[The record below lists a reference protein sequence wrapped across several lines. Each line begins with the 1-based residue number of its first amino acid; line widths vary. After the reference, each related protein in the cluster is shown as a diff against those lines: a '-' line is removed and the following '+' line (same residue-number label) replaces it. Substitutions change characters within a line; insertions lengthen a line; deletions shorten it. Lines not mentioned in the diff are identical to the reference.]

1 MAVSKF
7 YLGYKQLSKAVF
19 EWEAADRTALLAAF
33 MVIEVFSHWLW
44 CLFVW
49 YRRDIYSNYVDITLL
64 YPLWI
69 SVSMVGVFLLWMS
82 SRFSPVR
89 NAKSNLYTW
98 QAILI
103 TIYSAYIT
111 FVITILGHS
120 SLVTGVSLVGGAMLG
135 MMLISRRYVWRAFV
149 GQIIAIL
156 AVTLFP
162 YFGITLPNLRQMIAT
177 TLPPNIHSYVT
188 YNEMAM
194 MKDATAATVLPNGRL
209 NWDSV
214 NYLRQSSNLLW
225 RSTHIY
231 MSLPK
236 AIFIIYMFRT
246 LLVILDDSRKETL
259 QHANQDELTQLKNRR
274 YGLMQMK
281 QALVSIEPAQDFSVI
296 LLDLDWFKD
305 INDSYGHDIGDRV
318 LVTVA
323 QALLQCLTDDA
334 IVSRYG
340 GEEFLIVL
348 PDTKHDS
355 AMVIAEQLRLSIADQ
370 TIVVDDN
377 TTFNV
382 TASLGLYTLTHDE
395 RHCIKHTCEKLS
407 QTESGYQF
415 KKPQVSKSNS
425 ERAGKNIDTT
435 QLPQDIC
442 QRLICMADKALYNA
456 KGLGRDKVVS
466 ANEMLKAGDNK
477 IDSLYGN

>member
-1 MAVSKF
+1 MPVSKF
-7 YLGYKQLSKAVF
+7 YLGHRELSKAVF

-33 MVIEVFSHWLW
+33 MLIEVFSHWLW

-49 YRRDIYSNYVDITLL
+49 YHRDTYSAYVDITLL
-64 YPLWI
+64 YLLWI
-69 SVSMVGVFLLWMS
+69 SVSMVGIFLLWMS

-89 NAKSNLYTW
+89 SARSNLQIW
-98 QAILI
+98 QALLI
-103 TIYSAYIT
+103 TIYSVYIT
-111 FVITILGHS
+111 FVIAILGHS

-135 MMLISRRYVWRAFV
+135 MMLINRKYVWRAFI

-156 AVTLFP
+156 AVSLLP
-162 YFGITLPNLRQMIAT
+162 YFGITIPNLRQLTAI
-177 TLPPNIHSYVT
+177 TLPSSIHSYMT
-188 YNEMAM
+188 HSDMTIMKNEAL
-194 MKDATAATVLPNGRL
+194 TWEGL
-209 NWDSV
+209 NH
-214 NYLRQSSNLLW
+214 LRQSSNILW

-236 AIFIIYMFRT
+236 AIFIIYIFRI
-246 LLVILDDSRKETL
+246 LLVSLDDSRRETL

-281 QALVSIEPAQDFSVI
+281 QALVSIEHAQDFSVI

-305 INDSYGHDIGDRV
+305 INDNYGHDIGDRV

-323 QALLQCLTDDA
+323 QALLQSLTDDA

-348 PDTKHDS
+348 PNTKHNS
-355 AMVIAEQLRLSIADQ
+355 AMVIAEQLRLSIAEQ

-377 TTFNV
+377 ITFNV

-395 RHCIKHTCEKLS
+395 RNYIKHTCEKLS
-407 QTESGYQF
+407 QVESGYQF
-415 KKPQVSKSNS
+415 KKLKISKSDN
-425 ERAGKNIDTT
+425 ERADKKVDTA

-442 QRLICMADKALYNA
+442 QRLIGMADKALYNA
-456 KGLGRDKVVS
+456 KGRGRDKVVS
-466 ANEMLKAGDNK
+466 ANEMLESSDTK
-477 IDSLYGN
+477 IDALYSH

>member
-1 MAVSKF
+1 MGVSKF
-7 YLGYKQLSKAVF
+7 YLGHKKLSKAVF
-19 EWEAADRTALLAAF
+19 EWEAADRTSLLASF

-49 YRRDIYSNYVDITLL
+49 SRRDTYSAYVDMNLL
-64 YPLWI
+64 YPLWMG
-69 SVSMVGVFLLWMS
+69 VSMVGVFLLWMS

-89 NAKSNLYTW
+89 RNHSNLNIW
-98 QAILI
+98 QALLL

-111 FVITILGHS
+111 FVIVILGHS

-135 MMLISRRYVWRAFV
+135 MMLINRKYVWRAFL

-156 AVTLFP
+156 GVTLLP
-162 YFGITLPNLRQMIAT
+162 YFGITLPNLRQLTAT
-177 TLPPNIHSYVT
+177 TLPSSIHSYMT
-188 YNEMAM
+188 YSDMIIIKNEAL
-194 MKDATAATVLPNGRL
+194 TWEGL
-209 NWDSV
+209 NH
-214 NYLRQSSNLLW
+214 LRQSSTLLW

-236 AIFIIYMFRT
+236 AIFIIYMLRN
-246 LLVILDDSRKETL
+246 LLVSLDDSRRETL

-281 QALVSIEPAQDFSVI
+281 QALMTVEKSQDFSVI

-305 INDSYGHDIGDRV
+305 INDNYGHDVGDRV

-323 QALLQCLTDDA
+323 QTLSQSLTDDT

-348 PDTKHDS
+348 PNTKHNS
-355 AMVIAEQLRLSIADQ
+355 AMVIAEQLRLSIAEQ

-377 TTFNV
+377 ITFNV

-395 RHCIKHTCEKLS
+395 RNCIKHTCEKLS
-407 QTESGYQF
+407 QVEAGYQV
-415 KKPQVSKSNS
+415 KKLKISKSDS
-425 ERAGKNIDTT
+425 ERSDKNIDTA

-456 KGLGRDKVVS
+456 KGRGRDKVVS
-466 ANEMLKAGDNK
+466 ANEMLKSGDNK
-477 IDSLYGN
+477 IDSLYSNSNETAEHS